1 MKMNNLPMCTPCV
14 GGYNNY
20 RTREIA
26 EGIAKHVEI
35 GHWLDF
41 DIAIKWIAY
50 EDIEEKRSNKN
61 LRATMT
67 TRAEELLRALDT
79 IDKNELP
86 NNNILRKG

>member
-20 RTREIA
+20 RTKEIA
-26 EGIAKHVEI
+26 KGIAKHVEF

-50 EDIEEKRSNKN
+50 DDINEGRSNKN
-61 LRATMT
+61 LRETMT
-67 TRAEELLRALDT
+67 DKAQELLGAMDT
-79 IDKNELP
+79 IDKSVLP

>member
-20 RTREIA
+20 RTQEIA
-26 EGIAKHVEI
+26 KGIAKHVEF

-50 EDIEEKRSNKN
+50 DDINEGRSNKN
-61 LRATMT
+61 LRGTMT
-67 TRAEELLRALDT
+67 DKAQELLGALDT